1 MDKKGV
7 WRTVRGRR
15 VFIGE
20 GQSLKEAMAK
30 GGKFKN
36 LTTTKKS
43 E

>member
-1 MDKKGV
+1 MDKKGI
-7 WRTVRGRR
+7 WRTIRGRR
-15 VFIGE
+15 VFIEE

-30 GGKFKN
+30 SGKFKN